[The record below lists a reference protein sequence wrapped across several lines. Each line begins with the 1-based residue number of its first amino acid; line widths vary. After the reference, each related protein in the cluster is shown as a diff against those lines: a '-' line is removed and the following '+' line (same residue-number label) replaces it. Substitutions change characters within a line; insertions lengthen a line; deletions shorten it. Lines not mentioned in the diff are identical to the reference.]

1 MPTHAFGLDSLLDDL
16 RSRYGEGDAVVVQ
29 LKAELDKRLQEEQSR
44 AVVERR
50 AKNSPAR
57 SHSRAGWQGK
67 FKSSH
72 DAPPS
77 FLH

>member
-1 MPTHAFGLDSLLDDL
+1 MSRHAFGLDSLLDDL
-16 RSRYGEGDAVVVQ
+16 RSRYGESDAVVLQ
-29 LKAELDKRLQEEQSR
+29 IRAELDMRRQE
-44 AVVERR
+44 AIMHPLVERR
-50 AKNSPAR
+50 AKDSPAK
-57 SHSRAGWQGK
+57 SHSRAGWQEK